1 MRRFGA
7 RNGLTPPKSPL
18 LVKTIRS
25 KRGKLDAMPSAPD
38 AASVL
43 SVSRDHDHRFS
54 KPRQDGIVLLEG
66 LGVEGDA
73 HLGVTVQHRARMVEH
88 AMEPNLRQVHLIQS
102 ELFEELAAAGY
113 SISPG
118 EMGENITTAGIDL
131 LGLSRGTIMHLG
143 DEAVIEITGLRNPCE
158 LLNGVAPRL
167 MKQVLLREPDGTI
180 VRKAGIMS
188 VVLHGGTVRPGDAI
202 RIEAPDEHVPL
213 KPV

>member
-1 MRRFGA
+1 MTPKESSNCTSGTGA
-7 RNGLTPPKSPL
+7 
-18 LVKTIRS
+18 VI
-25 KRGKLDAMPSAPD
+25 A
-38 AASVL
+38 
-43 SVSRDHDHRFS
+43 VSRNAAHTFS
-54 KPRQDGIVLLEG
+54 KQNQEAIRLIAGM
-66 LGVEGDA
+66 GVEGDA
-73 HLGVTVQHRARMVEH
+73 HLGSTVQHLSRIAKDPTQ
-88 AMEPNLRQVHLIQS
+88 PNLRQVHLIHS

-113 SISPG
+113 SIAPG

-158 LLNGVAPRL
+158 QLNGLAPHL
-167 MKQVLLREPDGTI
+167 MKQVLLREPDGSI